1 MKLFSI
7 IAVIAMLL
15 IMAPLS
21 FAKVVVIFDENS
33 ATEAS
38 KGAFVEGFGSHD
50 AGSKVELVTSTAFSG
65 KTSVSV
71 TAQQSYNN
79 AITGWKFP
87 IDETPWLTFA
97 WKKSEGKIIMIQLAY
112 DSNWAYRYHCGDNTA
127 PAWPS
132 TELSKDMPKEWT
144 SYTKDLT
151 KDFAKG
157 WNLTG
162 LAFTPWDGT
171 GYYDM
176 ILLTTTEEEG
186 KTAVEPAS
194 TKATTTWGEMK
205 R

>member
-7 IAVIAMLL
+7 IAVVAILL

-21 FAKVVVIFDENS
+21 FAKVVVVFDENA

-38 KGAFVEGFGSHD
+38 KGKFVEGVTSHD
-50 AGSKVELVTSTAFSG
+50 AGSKVEIVTSTAFSG
-65 KTSVSV
+65 KSSLSV
-71 TAQQSYNN
+71 TQQQSYNN
-79 AITGWKFP
+79 NMTGWKFP
-87 IDETPWLTFA
+87 IDETPWMTIA
-97 WKKSEGKIIMIQLAY
+97 WKKDGGKIIMIQMAF
-112 DSNWAYRYHCGDNTA
+112 DSNWAYRYHDGDNTA
-127 PAWPS
+127 PGWAS
-132 TELSKDMPKEWT
+132 TQVAKDIPKDWRSFT
-144 SYTKDLT
+144 RNLT
-151 KDFAKG
+151 KDFKAG